1 MGWPGNS
8 LWTLELMVSEGQS
21 QHDAAKQTSIG
32 EKYPR
37 PFYSVSC
44 NYPIHAFSA
53 HLSIEQSIK
62 KKKEVWAPMNDST
75 KG

>member
-1 MGWPGNS
+1 
-8 LWTLELMVSEGQS
+8 MVSEGQS

-62 KKKEVWAPMNDST
+62 KKKEV
-75 KG
+75 